1 MIAAWL
7 VYSLAVAF
15 LLYAGARALELA
27 AHAFRIPT
35 RFIWVAAIVGAVAL
49 STRQLVRVSSGLDVP
64 APSLERR
71 IARRVRAAA
80 PVAIVERKLDAAA
93 PEPIRQ
99 AMRSVVGTGI
109 YNLARAR
116 GAIHRVDVAPF
127 DKWNATLLA
136 AWFIGSA
143 AVAGLVFVAFGRLRT
158 MEQEFEHC
166 AVDDVPVAVSDDVG
180 PALFG
185 VAHPRIVIP
194 RWALDLPATERRIIL
209 AHEREH
215 AIARDPQTLLGAL
228 LFLVV
233 QPWNVALWAMVG
245 RLRLAI
251 EMDCD
256 RRVLG
261 RTADARR
268 YGELLVL
275 VHSRRSATPQPLL
288 SFVERRSNL
297 ERRIRR
303 IATRGPSRREVIGS
317 LLRAGLAFGV
327 AAWTPGP
334 TPTQRSEV
342 LRAASF
348 SCHPEDRSFCCHP
361 EDRSF
366 CCHPEERSDEGSLSP
381 RGSSHDSDLGSRTSE
396 PYAETQMSVILDRS
410 VQTSRVREL

>member
-7 VYSLAVAF
+7 VYSIAVAT
-15 LLYAGARALELA
+15 LLYVGARALELA
-27 AHAFRIPT
+27 AHAFNIPT
-35 RFIWVAAIVGAVAL
+35 RFIWVAAIGASVAL
-49 STRQLVRVSSGLDVP
+49 STRQLVRLANGQDVP

-80 PVAIVERKLDAAA
+80 PVAIVERKLDSVAL
-93 PEPIRQ
+93 ERPIPM
-99 AMRSVVGTGI
+99 AMRAVVASGI
-109 YNLARAR
+109 YNLARTR

-127 DKWNATLLA
+127 DKWNKTLLVSWFA
-136 AWFIGSA
+136 ASA
-143 AVAGLVFVAFGRLRT
+143 ALAGVVFVAFGRLRT
-158 MEQEFEHC
+158 LAEALEERV
-166 AVDDVPVAVSDDVG
+166 VDGAPVAVSDDVG

-185 VAHPRIVIP
+185 LSNPRIVVP
-194 RWALDLPATERRIIL
+194 RWTLDLPATERRIIL

-233 QPWNVALWAMVG
+233 QPWNVALWAMLG

-261 RTADARR
+261 QTADARR

-275 VHSRRSATPQPLL
+275 VHSRRTFNPPPLL

-303 IATRGPSRREVIGS
+303 IASRGPSRPEVLTS
-317 LLRAGLAFGV
+317 LLRAGLALGF

-334 TPTQRSEV
+334 TPTTRAEPRPAVHEATPLGVAFEPRRRSNVAGVSEI
-342 LRAASF
+342 
-348 SCHPEDRSFCCHP
+348 
-361 EDRSF
+361 
-366 CCHPEERSDEGSLSP
+366 P
-381 RGSSHDSDLGSRTSE
+381 R
-396 PYAETQMSVILDRS
+396 
-410 VQTSRVREL
+410 